1 MQLHYWRFL
10 AVLMMCLSLLGC
22 CDNKGP
28 DGRLLT
34 DQLNDKD
41 FSELANFIFKD
52 IEQAKIIHGIDGAP
66 AVVRVKPFDNKTGDP
81 TFLMSQLVESVT
93 SALTNSGKIAAD
105 ASNDDTVYDAWLA
118 GVKQNR
124 KLGAPPLEEYILR
137 GNVTRQD
144 IEVGRDRET
153 TYYVTFEFVNV
164 TKLRVER
171 TAKVHVTKITRKCA
185 VGW

>member
-10 AVLMMCLSLLGC
+10 AVLMMSLSLFGC

-41 FSELANFIFKD
+41 FSELANSIFKD
-52 IEQAKIIHGIDGAP
+52 IEQAKIIHGVDGAP
-66 AVVRVKPFDNKTGDP
+66 AVVRVKPFRNETGDP
-81 TFLMSQLVESVT
+81 AFNMSQLVDSVT
-93 SALTNSGKIAAD
+93 SALTNSRKIEAD
-105 ASNDDTVYDAWLA
+105 ASGDDTVYDAWLA

-137 GNVTRQD
+137 GQVTRQD

-153 TYYVTFEFVNV
+153 TYYVKFEFVK
-164 TKLRVER
+164 TATMRIER
-171 TAKVHVTKITRKCA
+171 TAMVHVTKTTCKGA